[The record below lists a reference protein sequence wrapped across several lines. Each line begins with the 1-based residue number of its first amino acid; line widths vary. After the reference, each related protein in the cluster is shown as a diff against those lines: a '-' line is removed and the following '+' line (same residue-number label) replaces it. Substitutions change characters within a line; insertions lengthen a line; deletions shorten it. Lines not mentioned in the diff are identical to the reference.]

1 MKKLIVMNNGE
12 KRVMEFEEILNQ
24 FRGVALKELLKY
36 KNGGAITEDDLQE
49 MDIVIFKAL
58 KSYDEYHCFTTHLT
72 WKLRQYFTHTAVNAK
87 RQKRD
92 TSAVT
97 ILNLDM
103 KVSDGKGG
111 NEMDLHEML
120 TDDAASFEDKLMD
133 QAFIAYI
140 ASNLDDFEMKLLAVN
155 LGNMRVID
163 LADEY
168 NTSKQNINNKNR
180 RFKAKLLQLIND
192 FNA

>member
-1 MKKLIVMNNGE
+1 M
-12 KRVMEFEEILNQ
+12 
-24 FRGVALKELLKY
+24 
-36 KNGGAITEDDLQE
+36 
-49 MDIVIFKAL
+49 
-58 KSYDEYHCFTTHLT
+58 
-72 WKLRQYFTHTAVNAK
+72 
-87 RQKRD
+87 
-92 TSAVT
+92 T